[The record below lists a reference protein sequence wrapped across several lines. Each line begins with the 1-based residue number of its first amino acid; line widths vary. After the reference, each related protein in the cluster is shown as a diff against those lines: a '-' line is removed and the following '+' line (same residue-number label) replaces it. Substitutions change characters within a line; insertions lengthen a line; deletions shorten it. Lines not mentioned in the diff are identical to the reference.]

1 MNRLILLV
9 YSVVF
14 VANVASFFTAAFP
27 AELREK
33 ERIPAAEMEAKL
45 NPVSLNDI
53 FPGTKKSQLFRAYD
67 NEEHRLAEEKRRL
80 SSSNDNLYIAQVWG
94 GDSCNGPLAV
104 AQVIEVGICLTGKQY
119 RSSKDPAV
127 AVPDGVDDPN
137 FKFVRDIDANGI
149 IYMGSYYV
157 QTKNSTSNAMVE
169 TTFCTK
175 SAMEQKR
182 AELEDKYV
190 NDSSIHVIGGSEIY
204 NETSKIFSF
213 TNIFNASYTMFN
225 NKSRVI
231 PKMDS
236 CEPMMP
242 PPGSSK
248 NPAVDTP
255 YGSMKLSKLSTLT
268 KWVPSPETP
277 GLCTSIGGSYSYANV
292 IQEDSV
298 SLFNSV
304 HFAYTDG
311 QCLETFTNLYGDP
324 PEKFI
329 FGSGLS
335 GSHSFDVAN
344 AALYP
349 ADGNSLSMK
358 VVATAS
364 GAYEVSYF
372 NGLECKDPIWT
383 LEVGGEMVPFY
394 VEGAGQ
400 AQNKYF
406 PDDDVKVGVGISVY
420 SSIGYYAS
428 GSGTA
433 PAPTSKLPG
442 AMGSM
447 PTWSSVYLYEGD
459 KCDGAIYAKNSLSA
473 GPLYRCLPDYDNAFT
488 GNSPNPVVVGSYQ
501 IIPGSYPFSDKNPK
515 YGFTKLYYKDLECT
529 SGKEYSVDPTNP
541 AFSTVDSTVTNNGSC
556 FSIDLAPSQLIFGK
570 FQTKSWRYVNSQ
582 SPPIGMGF
590 SSKYYEGGCGGALI
604 GGSTFDIKAG
614 TNYSANSNSVD
625 AIPKTKPYTVATTC
639 DSNSGIMTT
648 TWTADDKPNVVY
660 NKAKSVVYPISC
672 EAFGNPDGIQTYFSM
687 SCDGYA
693 GPGTS
698 SSEGKTSGLSGG
710 AIAGIVIAVIVIIVV
725 ILGAGYYMSLNK
737 KEVRRASMRASAA
750 RASATATAPPTTQ
763 NPMRSVTA
771 PAVDVLPAPTDNDV

>member
-1 MNRLILLV
+1 MNRLILLLC
-9 YSVVF
+9 SVVF

-27 AELREK
+27 AELRES
-33 ERIPAAEMEAKL
+33 IPAAEMEAKS
-45 NPVSLNDI
+45 NPVSLNDL

-149 IYMGSYYV
+149 IYEGTYYV
-157 QTKNSTSNAMVE
+157 QTKNSTSNTIVE
-169 TTFCTK
+169 TTFCTE

-182 AELEDKYV
+182 VELDEKYV
-190 NDSSIHVIGGSEIY
+190 NDGSIYVIGGSRFV
-204 NETSKIFSF
+204 NETSKIFAF

-225 NKSRVI
+225 DKSRII

-277 GLCTSIGGSYSYANV
+277 GLCTSIGGSYSYVNV

-298 SLFNSV
+298 SMFNSI

-311 QCLETFTNLYGDP
+311 QCLETATNLYGDSP
-324 PEKFI
+324 KKF
-329 FGSGLS
+329 FFDSGLS
-335 GSHSFDVAN
+335 GSHKFDVAN

-349 ADGNSLSMK
+349 ADGFSLSMK

-383 LEVGGEMVPFY
+383 LEVGGEMLPFY
-394 VEGAGQ
+394 VAGAGQ

-406 PDDDVKVGVGISVY
+406 PDDDVKPGVGISY
-420 SSIGYYAS
+420 SSSIGYYAS
-428 GSGTA
+428 GSGSA
-433 PAPTSKLPG
+433 PAPASKSPG

-447 PTWSSVYLYEGD
+447 ATWSSVYLYEGD

-473 GPLYRCLPDYDNAFT
+473 GPLYRCFPDYDSAFT
-488 GNSPNPVVVGSYQ
+488 GNSPNPVVVGSYT
-501 IIPGSYPFSDKNPK
+501 IIPGSYPFSEKDPK

-529 SGKEYSVDPTNP
+529 PGKEYSVDYTKP
-541 AFSTVDSTVTNNGSC
+541 AFSAVLSTVTNNGSC
-556 FSIDLAPSQLIFGK
+556 FSIDLAPAQLIFGK

-590 SSKYYEGGCGGALI
+590 SYKYYEGGCGGALI

-614 TNYSANSNSVD
+614 TNYSANSNGAD
-625 AIPKTKPYTVATTC
+625 AIPDTKPYTVATTC

-648 TWTADDKPNVVY
+648 TWTADDKMSVAY

-672 EAFGNPDGIQTYFSM
+672 EAFGTQAGTQDYLSR
-687 SCDGYA
+687 SCDGYT
-693 GPGTS
+693 GPAGTS
-698 SSEGKTSGLSGG
+698 SSEGNKVLSGG
-710 AIAGIVIAVIVIIVV
+710 AIAGIVIAVIVIIVM

-750 RASATATAPPTTQ
+750 NVSATATAPHTTQ

-771 PAVDVLPAPTDNDV
+771 PAKDVVPAPTDNDV